1 MKLRKSLLCF
11 PATNKYNKKK
21 SSELREK
28 LCKFEL
34 WKNFSKIASL
44 HCKIKEQDDEA
55 KSQLQFSQLR
65 TFRMNFRQIF
75 FVFFNC
81 TQNGNWSTLEKI
93 VGKKIKFIFKLHE
106 WTAAGAAHKKVRNA
120 MESNLFNVQ
129 QLKLRL
135 FPDFPLSHTCAPW
148 YQVENDLLIKIH
160 FISSSIIEL
169 VKFTFVERVERRR
182 RRRKKEELKR
192 IFC

>member
-1 MKLRKSLLCF
+1 M
-11 PATNKYNKKK
+11 
-21 SSELREK
+21 
-28 LCKFEL
+28 
-34 WKNFSKIASL
+34 
-44 HCKIKEQDDEA
+44 
-55 KSQLQFSQLR
+55 QFSQLR

-75 FVFFNC
+75 F
-81 TQNGNWSTLEKI
+81 SI
-93 VGKKIKFIFKLHE
+93 VLKMEIEARSRKSWAKKIKFIFKLHE